1 MTRRLYFLF
10 PKVEHARRVV
20 EELKQAGIDKAHVHA
35 MARADIDISSLPVAT
50 PQQKNDKVWFVERL
64 FWNGNLAVFGLALI
78 GLLISLY
85 WGFSVWS
92 GLAIVVL
99 LVTFIAG
106 ERFAVKVPHAH
117 LNEVKGALAH
127 GEILLMVDIPKQRIT
142 EVNDLVYRRH
152 PEGGFGGVGWTIE
165 ALGI

>member
-10 PKVEHARRVV
+10 PKVEHAQRVL
-20 EELKQAGIDKAHVHA
+20 EELKQAGIDKEHVHA
-35 MARADIDISSLPVAT
+35 MARADIDISSLPAAT
-50 PQQKNDKVWFVERL
+50 PQQKSDKVWFIERL

-78 GLLISLY
+78 GLLISMY

-92 GLAIVVL
+92 VLAIAVM
-99 LVTFIAG
+99 LVTYIVG

-117 LNEVKGALAH
+117 LSEVKGALAH
-127 GEILLMVDIPKQRIT
+127 GEILLMVDIPKQRVS
-142 EVNDLVYRRH
+142 EVNHLVLRRH
-152 PEGGFGGVGWTIE
+152 PEVGPGGIGWTIE